1 MAGARFLW
9 LALLLPFSGNAWA
22 LCAGGHPNP
31 TLAQEMREARFV
43 VIARP
48 QTFTHVQ
55 DLAEDP
61 DGYVATRVRLKV
73 DEVLYGKA
81 PADVT
86 AKGGLLDIVEPN
98 TSARFGL
105 DERDAGRPYLLF
117 VYDGEDGHWVNA
129 CGHSGA
135 LARNRATLRQVR
147 GIAAGRR

>member
-1 MAGARFLW
+1 MPSTVSWRWPGSDRQRDGRRT
-9 LALLLPFSGNAWA
+9 LALLLPLGGNAWA
-22 LCAGGHPNP
+22 LCAGGSPNL

-48 QTFTHVQ
+48 QTFMHVQ
-55 DLAEDP
+55 DLAEAP

-81 PADVT
+81 PAEVT
-86 AKGGLLDIVEPN
+86 P
-98 TSARFGL
+98 
-105 DERDAGRPYLLF
+105 
-117 VYDGEDGHWVNA
+117 
-129 CGHSGA
+129 

>member
-22 LCAGGHPNP
+22 LCAGGHPNL

-48 QTFTHVQ
+48 QTFTPVQ

-61 DGYVATRVRLKV
+61 EGYVATRVRLKV
-73 DEVLYGKA
+73 DEILYGKA
-81 PADVT
+81 PAA
-86 AKGGLLDIVEPN
+86 AKGGLLDIVAPN

-105 DERDAGRPYLLF
+105 DEREAGKPYLLF
-117 VYDGEDGHWVNA
+117 VYEGEDGNWINA

-147 GIAAGRR
+147 GMAAGRR